1 MVIFTFDSSRS
12 LCNNCFNPAVGIT
25 QRVLEAY
32 VAGQAM
38 SVKAMQIRRTSSPL
52 HDRPHERRF
61 DQVDPYLLIAT
72 LLLIAYGLVMTYAVT
87 VESRTLTG
95 DPMQY
100 VIRGAL
106 WASIGLAVMVAV
118 AMFDY
123 AWLGTF
129 APVLYLIT
137 LGLLGVVLFIGVS
150 SLGAQR
156 SVNFAGMS
164 FQFSEVAKVLMIVVL
179 AKFFA
184 DRSDKIGSP
193 ITIGLGLAILGPAFV
208 LVYRQ
213 PDLGTSLVFVAIFFG
228 IAFMAGARIWQLVAM
243 VADGRCG
250 VPAHLGAAQAVPAGA
265 PHRLHRPVRGSAGR
279 GLEHHP
285 VAHRR
290 RVGRTDR
297 ARALPPGRSLRSAI
311 CRSPS
316 PTSCSPDWRRTSA
329 SSARSSSSRSTS
341 CCSWPRCA
349 IAFRARD
356 PFGMLLASGVVAM
369 LVFQIMVNVGMAISL
384 MPVTG
389 IPLPFISH
397 GGSSLV
403 SICFALGVLA
413 VRLDAARGTGVRLAQ
428 LRRQRRRRQR
438 LRALGHG
445 VVRDRA
451 DRRGDHL
458 PRSDA
463 VPRLSPRARIGAPP
477 AAGRS
482 ADARPSR

>member
-1 MVIFTFDSSRS
+1 
-12 LCNNCFNPAVGIT
+12 
-25 QRVLEAY
+25 
-32 VAGQAM
+32 M
-38 SVKAMQIRRTSSPL
+38 SVKAISIRRTSSPL
-52 HDRPHERRF
+52 HDRPHTRRL

-129 APVLYLIT
+129 APVLYLMT
-137 LGLLGVVLFIGVS
+137 LGLLALVMYIGVS

-184 DRSDKIGSP
+184 DRIDKIGSP
-193 ITIGLGLAILGPAFV
+193 ITIALALAILGPAFV

-228 IAFMAGARIWQLVAM
+228 MAFMAGARIWQLVGM
-243 VADGRCG
+243 
-250 VPAHLGAAQAVPAGA
+250 LAVAGA
-265 PHRLHRPVRGSAGR
+265 SFPVIWGLLKPYQQARLTAFMDPHADPQGAGWNIIQSLIAVGSGGPTGKGLTAGTQSPLGYLPIAESDFVFA
-279 GLEHHP
+279 GLAEDLGF
-285 VAHRR
+285 
-290 RVGRTDR
+290 VG
-297 ARALPPGRSLRSAI
+297 AVILFALFILLLMAALR
-311 CRSPS
+311 
-316 PTSCSPDWRRTSA
+316 
-329 SSARSSSSRSTS
+329 
-341 CCSWPRCA
+341 

-356 PFGMLLASGVVAM
+356 SFGMLLASGVVAM
-369 LVFQIMVNVGMAISL
+369 LIFQIMVNVGMAISL

-403 SICFALGVLA
+403 SICFALGVLQS
-413 VRLDAARGTGVRLAQ
+413 VSM
-428 LRRQRRRRQR
+428 RR
-438 LRALGHG
+438 AG
-445 VVRDRA
+445 
-451 DRRGDHL
+451 
-458 PRSDA
+458 PE
-463 VPRLSPRARIGAPP
+463 IG
-477 AAGRS
+477 
-482 ADARPSR
+482 

>member
-1 MVIFTFDSSRS
+1 
-12 LCNNCFNPAVGIT
+12 
-25 QRVLEAY
+25 
-32 VAGQAM
+32 M
-38 SVKAMQIRRTSSPL
+38 SVKAMEIRRGSSPL
-52 HDRPHERRF
+52 HDRPHARRL

-129 APVLYLIT
+129 APLLFLLT
-137 LGLLGVVLFIGVS
+137 LGLLGVVLMIGVS

-184 DRSDKIGSP
+184 DRIDKIGSP
-193 ITIGLGLAILGPAFV
+193 FTIGLGLAILAPAFA

-213 PDLGTSLVFVAIFFG
+213 PDLGTSLVFIAIFFG
-228 IAFMAGARIWQLVAM
+228 MAFMAGARLWQLVGM
-243 VADGRCG
+243 VAI
-250 VPAHLGAAQAVPAGA
+250 AGAASPLIWGLLKPYQQARLTAFINPYEDPQGAGWNIIQSLIA
-265 PHRLHRPVRGSAGR
+265 VGSGGATGKGLTAGTQSPLGYLPIAESDFVFA
-279 GLEHHP
+279 GLAEDLGF
-285 VAHRR
+285 
-290 RVGRTDR
+290 VG
-297 ARALPPGRSLRSAI
+297 AVILFALFILLLLAALR
-311 CRSPS
+311 
-316 PTSCSPDWRRTSA
+316 
-329 SSARSSSSRSTS
+329 
-341 CCSWPRCA
+341 

-356 PFGMLLASGVVAM
+356 SFGMLLACGVVAM
-369 LVFQIMVNVGMAISL
+369 LVFQILVNVGMAISL

-403 SICFALGVLA
+403 SICFALGVLQS
-413 VRLDAARGTGVRLAQ
+413 VSM
-428 LRRQRRRRQR
+428 RR
-438 LRALGHG
+438 AGPELG
-445 VVRDRA
+445 
-451 DRRGDHL
+451 
-458 PRSDA
+458 
-463 VPRLSPRARIGAPP
+463 
-477 AAGRS
+477 
-482 ADARPSR
+482 

>member
-1 MVIFTFDSSRS
+1 
-12 LCNNCFNPAVGIT
+12 
-25 QRVLEAY
+25 
-32 VAGQAM
+32 M
-38 SVKAMQIRRTSSPL
+38 SVKAISIRRTSSPR
-52 HDRPHERRF
+52 HDRPHTRRL

-100 VIRGAL
+100 VVRGAL

-137 LGLLGVVLFIGVS
+137 LGLLALVMFIGVS

-184 DRSDKIGSP
+184 DRIDKIGSP
-193 ITIGLGLAILGPAFV
+193 ITIALALAILGPAFV

-228 IAFMAGARIWQLVAM
+228 MAFMAGARLWQLVGM
-243 VADGRCG
+243 VA
-250 VPAHLGAAQAVPAGA
+250 VAGA
-265 PHRLHRPVRGSAGR
+265 SFPVIWGLLKPYQQARLTAFIDPHADPQGAGWNIIQSLIAVGSGGPTGKGLTAGTQSPLGYLPIAESDFVFA
-279 GLEHHP
+279 GLAEDLGF
-285 VAHRR
+285 
-290 RVGRTDR
+290 VG
-297 ARALPPGRSLRSAI
+297 AVILFALFILLLMAALR
-311 CRSPS
+311 
-316 PTSCSPDWRRTSA
+316 
-329 SSARSSSSRSTS
+329 
-341 CCSWPRCA
+341 

-356 PFGMLLASGVVAM
+356 SFGMLLASGVVAM

-403 SICFALGVLA
+403 SICFALGVLQS
-413 VRLDAARGTGVRLAQ
+413 VSM
-428 LRRQRRRRQR
+428 RR
-438 LRALGHG
+438 AGPELG
-445 VVRDRA
+445 
-451 DRRGDHL
+451 
-458 PRSDA
+458 
-463 VPRLSPRARIGAPP
+463 
-477 AAGRS
+477 
-482 ADARPSR
+482 